1 MEKEEKD
8 IELRCE
14 EVQEILTRPPHA
26 LVRWGI
32 TVFFTVLALFF
43 IGGCFFKY
51 PDVVSA
57 EITVTTE
64 HPPVWIVA
72 RGNGK
77 IKEVYGKDRE
87 QVKVGKI
94 IAVLENPAET
104 KDVLLLEKI
113 LQDFC
118 LTDSCIHSTVFPEQL
133 ALGSVQAAYAT
144 FIKSLTDY
152 RNFLSLDLY
161 EQKIEATRKELQE
174 YRNYIKHL
182 NRQDVVSAEITVTT
196 EHPPVW
202 IVARGNGKI
211 KEVYGKDREQVKVGK
226 IIAVLENPAETKDVL
241 LLEKIL
247 QDFCLTDSCIHSTVF
262 PEQLALG
269 SVQAAYATFIKS
281 LTDYRNFLSLDL
293 YEQKIEATRK
303 ELQEY
308 RNYIKHLNRQAELDK
323 EQVRIAE
330 TVHSREKKLFGE
342 GLTAQS
348 DYEEAK
354 QAFLNKQQ
362 GQEQMMTSLSS
373 AKIQEAQLQQNILET
388 QMERSREANNL
399 VATLKAAYDELQ
411 VGIEDWKMT
420 CLFISPANGILS
432 YNDVWQKNQ
441 NVNSGDKVF
450 SIVASQTGD
459 IIGKIKLP
467 VNGSGKVKPGQRV
480 NISVTGYPYMEFGF
494 LTGKVVS
501 VSLLTD
507 DKSMYTVTVSLPQD
521 LQTSYGKVLEFKG
534 ELTGIAE
541 VMTDE
546 RSVTGRLFGPLRYL
560 WEKYLS

>member
-1 MEKEEKD
+1 ME
-8 IELRCE
+8 
-14 EVQEILTRPPHA
+14 A
-26 LVRWGI
+26 
-32 TVFFTVLALFF
+32 
-43 IGGCFFKY
+43 
-51 PDVVSA
+51 
-57 EITVTTE
+57 
-64 HPPVWIVA
+64 
-72 RGNGK
+72 
-77 IKEVYGKDRE
+77 
-87 QVKVGKI
+87 GKI

-104 KDVLLLEKI
+104 KDVLLLGEV

-118 LTDSCIHSTVFPEQL
+118 LTDSCINSIEFPERL
-133 ALGSVQAAYAT
+133 ALGSIQAVYAT

-182 NRQDVVSAEITVTT
+182 
-196 EHPPVW
+196 
-202 IVARGNGKI
+202 K
-211 KEVYGKDREQVKVGK
+211 
-226 IIAVLENPAETKDVL
+226 
-241 LLEKIL
+241 
-247 QDFCLTDSCIHSTVF
+247 
-262 PEQLALG
+262 
-269 SVQAAYATFIKS
+269 
-281 LTDYRNFLSLDL
+281 
-293 YEQKIEATRK
+293 
-303 ELQEY
+303 
-308 RNYIKHLNRQAELDK
+308 RQAELDK

-354 QAFLNKQQ
+354 QVFLNRQQ

-388 QMERSREANNL
+388 RMERSREANSL
-399 VATLKAAYDELQ
+399 GIALKAAYNELQ
-411 VGIEDWKMT
+411 VSIEDWKMT
-420 CLFISPANGILS
+420 YLFISPAGGILS
-432 YNDVWQKNQ
+432 YNNVWQKNQ

-494 LTGKVVS
+494 LTGTVVS
-501 VSLLTD
+501 VSLLKD
-507 DKSMYTVTVSLPQD
+507 SDSMYTVTVSLPQN
-521 LQTSYGKVLEFKG
+521 LCTSYGKALDFNG
-534 ELTGIAE
+534 ELTGTAE

-546 RSVTGRLFGPLRYL
+546 RSVTGRLLEPLRYL
-560 WEKYLS
+560 WEKYL

>member
-1 MEKEEKD
+1 MEKQEEKD

-32 TVFFTVLALFF
+32 TAFFSVLALFF

-57 EITVTTE
+57 QITVTTE

-72 RGNGK
+72 RGSGK
-77 IKEVYGKDRE
+77 IKEGYGKDRE
-87 QVKVGKI
+87 RIEAGKI

-104 KDVLLLEKI
+104 EDVLLLEEA

-118 LTDSCIHSTVFPEQL
+118 LTDSCVHGILFPEHL
-133 ALGSVQAAYAT
+133 ALGSIQAVYAT

-174 YRNYIKHL
+174 YRNYIVHL
-182 NRQDVVSAEITVTT
+182 
-196 EHPPVW
+196 
-202 IVARGNGKI
+202 K
-211 KEVYGKDREQVKVGK
+211 
-226 IIAVLENPAETKDVL
+226 
-241 LLEKIL
+241 
-247 QDFCLTDSCIHSTVF
+247 
-262 PEQLALG
+262 
-269 SVQAAYATFIKS
+269 
-281 LTDYRNFLSLDL
+281 
-293 YEQKIEATRK
+293 
-303 ELQEY
+303 
-308 RNYIKHLNRQAELDK
+308 RQAELDK

-354 QAFLNKQQ
+354 QVFLNRQQ

-373 AKIQEAQLQQNILET
+373 AKIQEAQLQQNILEIR
-388 QMERSREANNL
+388 MERSREANSL
-399 VATLKAAYDELQ
+399 GTALKAVYNELQ
-411 VGIEDWKMT
+411 VSIEDWKMT
-420 CLFISPANGILS
+420 YLFISPAGGILS
-432 YNDVWQKNQ
+432 YNNVWQKNQ

-467 VNGSGKVKPGQRV
+467 VNGSGKVKSGQRV

-494 LTGKVVS
+494 LTGTVVS

-507 DKSMYTVTVSLPQD
+507 SDSMYTVTVSLPQD
-521 LQTSYGKVLEFKG
+521 LCTSYGKVLDFNG
-534 ELTGIAE
+534 ELTGTAE

-546 RSVTGRLFGPLRYL
+546 RSITGRLLEPLRYL
-560 WEKYLS
+560 WEKYL

>member
-1 MEKEEKD
+1 MEKQEEKD

-32 TVFFTVLALFF
+32 TAFFSVLALFF

-57 EITVTTE
+57 QITVTTE

-72 RGNGK
+72 RGSGK

-87 QVKVGKI
+87 RIEAGKI

-104 KDVLLLEKI
+104 EDVLLLEEA

-118 LTDSCIHSTVFPEQL
+118 LTDSCVHGILFPEHL
-133 ALGSVQAAYAT
+133 ALGSIQAVYAT

-174 YRNYIKHL
+174 YRNYIVHL
-182 NRQDVVSAEITVTT
+182 
-196 EHPPVW
+196 
-202 IVARGNGKI
+202 K
-211 KEVYGKDREQVKVGK
+211 
-226 IIAVLENPAETKDVL
+226 
-241 LLEKIL
+241 
-247 QDFCLTDSCIHSTVF
+247 
-262 PEQLALG
+262 
-269 SVQAAYATFIKS
+269 
-281 LTDYRNFLSLDL
+281 
-293 YEQKIEATRK
+293 
-303 ELQEY
+303 
-308 RNYIKHLNRQAELDK
+308 RQAELDK

-354 QAFLNKQQ
+354 QVFLNRQQ

-373 AKIQEAQLQQNILET
+373 AKIQEAQLQQNILEIR
-388 QMERSREANNL
+388 MERSREANSL
-399 VATLKAAYDELQ
+399 GTALKAVYNELQ
-411 VGIEDWKMT
+411 VSIEDWKMT
-420 CLFISPANGILS
+420 YLFISPAGGILS
-432 YNDVWQKNQ
+432 YNNVWQKNQ

-467 VNGSGKVKPGQRV
+467 VNGSGKVKSGQRV

-494 LTGKVVS
+494 LTGTVVS
-501 VSLLTD
+501 VSLLPD
-507 DKSMYTVTVSLPQD
+507 SDSMYTVTVSLPQD
-521 LQTSYGKVLEFKG
+521 LCTSYGKVLDFNG
-534 ELTGIAE
+534 ELTGTAE

-546 RSVTGRLFGPLRYL
+546 RSITGRLLEPLRYL
-560 WEKYLS
+560 WEKYL

>member
-1 MEKEEKD
+1 MEKQEEKD

-26 LVRWGI
+26 LVKWGI
-32 TVFFTVLALFF
+32 TAFFSVLALFF

-57 EITVTTE
+57 QITVTTE

-72 RGNGK
+72 RGSGK

-87 QVKVGKI
+87 RIEAGKI
-94 IAVLENPAET
+94 IAVLEDPAET
-104 KDVLLLEKI
+104 EDVLLLEEA

-118 LTDSCIHSTVFPEQL
+118 LTDSCVHGILFPEHL
-133 ALGSVQAAYAT
+133 ALGSIQAVYAT

-174 YRNYIKHL
+174 YRNYIVHL
-182 NRQDVVSAEITVTT
+182 
-196 EHPPVW
+196 
-202 IVARGNGKI
+202 K
-211 KEVYGKDREQVKVGK
+211 
-226 IIAVLENPAETKDVL
+226 
-241 LLEKIL
+241 
-247 QDFCLTDSCIHSTVF
+247 
-262 PEQLALG
+262 
-269 SVQAAYATFIKS
+269 
-281 LTDYRNFLSLDL
+281 
-293 YEQKIEATRK
+293 
-303 ELQEY
+303 
-308 RNYIKHLNRQAELDK
+308 RQAELDK

-354 QAFLNKQQ
+354 QVFLNRQQ

-388 QMERSREANNL
+388 RMEQSREANSL
-399 VATLKAAYDELQ
+399 GTALKAAYNELQ
-411 VGIEDWKMT
+411 VSIEDWKMT
-420 CLFISPANGILS
+420 YLFISPAGGILS
-432 YNDVWQKNQ
+432 YNNVWQKNQ

-467 VNGSGKVKPGQRV
+467 VNGSGKVKSGQRV

-494 LTGKVVS
+494 LTGTVVS

-507 DKSMYTVTVSLPQD
+507 SDSMYTVTVSLPQD
-521 LQTSYGKVLEFKG
+521 LCTSYGKVLDFNG
-534 ELTGIAE
+534 ELTGTAE

-546 RSVTGRLFGPLRYL
+546 RSITGRLLEPLRYL
-560 WEKYLS
+560 WEKYL

>member
-1 MEKEEKD
+1 MKKKEEKD

-32 TVFFTVLALFF
+32 TAFFSVLALFF

-51 PDVVSA
+51 LDVVSA
-57 EITVTTE
+57 QITVTTE

-72 RGNGK
+72 RGSGK

-87 QVKVGKI
+87 RIEAGKI

-104 KDVLLLEKI
+104 EDVLLLEEA

-118 LTDSCIHSTVFPEQL
+118 LTDSCVHGILFPEHL
-133 ALGSVQAAYAT
+133 ALGSIQAVYAT

-174 YRNYIKHL
+174 YRNYIVHL
-182 NRQDVVSAEITVTT
+182 
-196 EHPPVW
+196 
-202 IVARGNGKI
+202 K
-211 KEVYGKDREQVKVGK
+211 
-226 IIAVLENPAETKDVL
+226 
-241 LLEKIL
+241 
-247 QDFCLTDSCIHSTVF
+247 
-262 PEQLALG
+262 
-269 SVQAAYATFIKS
+269 
-281 LTDYRNFLSLDL
+281 
-293 YEQKIEATRK
+293 
-303 ELQEY
+303 
-308 RNYIKHLNRQAELDK
+308 RQAELDK

-354 QAFLNKQQ
+354 QVFLNRQQ

-373 AKIQEAQLQQNILET
+373 AKIQEAQLQQNILEIR
-388 QMERSREANNL
+388 MERSREANSL
-399 VATLKAAYDELQ
+399 GTALKAVYNELQ
-411 VGIEDWKMT
+411 VSIEDWKMT
-420 CLFISPANGILS
+420 YLFISPAGGILS
-432 YNDVWQKNQ
+432 YNNVWQKNQ

-467 VNGSGKVKPGQRV
+467 VNGSGKVKSGQRV

-494 LTGKVVS
+494 LTGTVVS

-507 DKSMYTVTVSLPQD
+507 SDSMYTVTVSLPQD
-521 LQTSYGKVLEFKG
+521 LCTSYGKVLDFNG
-534 ELTGIAE
+534 ELTGTAE

-546 RSVTGRLFGPLRYL
+546 RSITGRLLEPLRYL
-560 WEKYLS
+560 WEKYL